1 MAVPTPLPT
10 SMLPTRN
17 VWPPP
22 PPAVESDAER
32 AARVEAEREAKRIS
46 NAIDESLAIER
57 EQRKRP
63 SNAKILLLGQAESG
77 KSTILK
83 NFQLHFAPKAFQAEA
98 EAWRPVIHLNLVRSV
113 NFVLGLLDIRHPST
127 YSGGQQPA
135 SPDSPL
141 SGQLRRLSISLAPLR
156 QVEESLSN
164 RIAGSRPP
172 DECSEADRYNPA
184 KASEISLRSGSGWTA
199 FLRFRRGSTASDRN
213 EKAEELQ
220 TRRIL
225 SACAAD
231 IVTLWAA
238 PEVQQGLRDRDIT
251 LQEQSGF
258 FLDEVERVCRDDY
271 IPTSDDIL
279 RARVHTVGPEEHVI
293 NMESASENVRSWTV
307 YDMGGSTSQR
317 VAWAQF
323 FDDVHVIIFLAPIS
337 AFNET
342 LAENHSVNRLAD
354 SLKLWRTICSN
365 KLLISVEFILFL
377 NKVDILTRK
386 LHSGIR
392 FAEHVTSFR
401 NKPNDPKE
409 VIKYLSDAFAT
420 INQTY
425 SPRKR
430 RMHRHVTCAIDT
442 KATSVVINDIREVIL
457 LNALTATNIL

>member
-1 MAVPTPLPT
+1 
-10 SMLPTRN
+10 MLSQRRN

-22 PPAVESDAER
+22 PPTAESEEEK
-32 AARVEAEREAKRIS
+32 AARLEAEREAKRVS
-46 NAIDESLAIER
+46 NAIDDALTAER

-63 SNAKILLLGQAESG
+63 ANAKILLLGQAESG

-83 NFQLHFAPKAFQAEA
+83 NFQLCFAPKAFQAET
-98 EAWRPVIHLNLVRSV
+98 EAWRPVIHLNLIRSV
-113 NFVLGLLDIRHPST
+113 NFILGLLEIRHPST
-127 YSGGQQPA
+127 YSNDQAPS
-135 SPDSPL
+135 SPDSAL

-156 QVEESLSN
+156 QVEETLSN

-172 DECSEADRYNPA
+172 EEASEADRYHPS

-199 FLRFRRGSTASDRN
+199 FLRFRRSSTSPSDRN

-225 SACAAD
+225 SACAGD
-231 IVTLWAA
+231 IMTLWAA
-238 PEVQQGLRDRDIT
+238 PEVQQGLRDREIT

-258 FLDEVERVCRDDY
+258 FLDEVQRICQDDY
-271 IPTSDDIL
+271 VPTSDDIL

-293 NMESASENVRSWTV
+293 HMESSHENMKTWTI

-342 LAENHSVNRLAD
+342 LAENPTVNRLAD

-365 KLLISVEFILFL
+365 KLLLSVEFILFL

-386 LHSGIR
+386 IKSGIR

-401 NKPNDPKE
+401 NKPNEPKE

-430 RMHRHVTCAIDT
+430 KMHRHVTCAIDT
-442 KATSVVINDIREVIL
+442 RATSIVINDIREVIL
-457 LNALTATNIL
+457 LNALASTNIL

>member
-1 MAVPTPLPT
+1 
-10 SMLPTRN
+10 MLPPRRN

-22 PPAVESDAER
+22 PPAIETDWER
-32 AARVEAEREAKRIS
+32 LSRAEAEREAKRVS
-46 NAIDESLAIER
+46 NAIDETLALER

-83 NFQLHFAPKAFQAEA
+83 NFQLHFAPKAFQAEV

-113 NFVLGLLDIRHPST
+113 NFVLGLLEIRHPST
-127 YSGGQQPA
+127 YSPDAQPT
-135 SPDSPL
+135 SPDGAL

-156 QVEESLSN
+156 QVEETLSN

-172 DECSEADRYNPA
+172 EDSSEADRYHPA

-199 FLRFRRGSTASDRN
+199 FLRFRRGSTSAGPDRN

-225 SACAAD
+225 SACAQD
-231 IVTLWAA
+231 IMTLWAA
-238 PEVQQGLRDRDIT
+238 PEVQQGLREREIV

-258 FLDEVERVCRDDY
+258 FLDEVQRICQENY
-271 IPTSDDIL
+271 TPTSDDIL
-279 RARVHTVGPEEHVI
+279 RARIHTVGPEEHFI
-293 NMESASENVRSWTV
+293 NMEANENLKSWTV

-317 VAWAQF
+317 AAWAQF

-342 LAENHSVNRLAD
+342 LAENSTINRLAD

-365 KLLISVEFILFL
+365 KLLTTVEFILFL

-386 LHSGIR
+386 IQSGIR
-392 FAEHVTSFR
+392 FAEHVTSYR
-401 NKPNDPKE
+401 NKPNEPKE

-430 RMHRHVTCAIDT
+430 KMHRHVTCAIDT
-442 KATSVVINDIREVIL
+442 KATATVINDIHEVIL
-457 LNALTATNIL
+457 LKALTATNIL

>member
-1 MAVPTPLPT
+1 
-10 SMLPTRN
+10 MLPPRRN

-22 PPAVESDAER
+22 PPAAESEADR
-32 AARVEAEREAKRIS
+32 LARVDAEREAKRVS
-46 NAIDESLAIER
+46 NAIDEALALER
-57 EQRKRP
+57 EQKRRP

-127 YSGGQQPA
+127 YSADTQPS
-135 SPDSPL
+135 SPDSAL

-156 QVEESLSN
+156 QVEETLSN

-172 DECSEADRYNPA
+172 EESSEADRYHPA
-184 KASEISLRSGSGWTA
+184 KASEISVRSGSGWTA
-199 FLRFRRGSTASDRN
+199 FLRFRRGSTSREDRN
-213 EKAEELQ
+213 EKAEEMQ

-231 IVTLWAA
+231 IMTLWSA
-238 PEVQQGLRDRDIT
+238 PEIQQGLKDRDIV

-258 FLDEVERVCRDDY
+258 FLDEVQRVCQEDY
-271 IPTSDDIL
+271 TPTPDDIL
-279 RARVHTVGPEEHVI
+279 RARVHTVGPEEHFI
-293 NMESASENVRSWTV
+293 SMEGSENLKSWTV

-317 VAWAQF
+317 AAWAQF

-342 LAENHSVNRLAD
+342 LAENNTVNRLAD

-365 KLLISVEFILFL
+365 KLLTTVEFILFL

-386 LHSGIR
+386 IQSGVR
-392 FAEHVTSFR
+392 FAEHVTSYR
-401 NKPNDPKE
+401 NKPNEPKE

-430 RMHRHVTCAIDT
+430 KMHRHVTCAIDT
-442 KATSVVINDIREVIL
+442 KATATVINDIHEVIL

>member
-1 MAVPTPLPT
+1 
-10 SMLPTRN
+10 MLPPRRN

-22 PPAVESDAER
+22 PPAAESEAEK
-32 AARVEAEREAKRIS
+32 AARIEAQREAKRVS
-46 NAIDESLAIER
+46 NAIDEALAIER

-77 KSTILK
+77 KSTVLK
-83 NFQLHFAPKAFQAEA
+83 NFQLYFAPKAFQAEA

-113 NFVLGLLDIRHPST
+113 NFVLGLLEIRHPST
-127 YSGGQQPA
+127 YNSAEQPS
-135 SPDSPL
+135 SPDSAL

-164 RIAGSRPP
+164 RIAGSRPI
-172 DECSEADRYNPA
+172 EETSEADRYNPA

-199 FLRFRRGSTASDRN
+199 FLRFRRGSTSTVDRN
-213 EKAEELQ
+213 EKSEEMQ

-231 IVTLWAA
+231 IVSLWAD
-238 PEVQQGLRDRDIT
+238 PEVQQGLQDREIT

-258 FLDEVERVCRDDY
+258 FLDEVQRICQDDY
-271 IPTSDDIL
+271 TPTPDDIL

-293 NMESASENVRSWTV
+293 NMESSHESMRSWTV
-307 YDMGGSTSQR
+307 YDVGGSTSQR

-365 KLLISVEFILFL
+365 KLLLAVEFILFL

-386 LHSGIR
+386 IKSGVR

-401 NKPNDPKE
+401 NKPNEPKE

-430 RMHRHVTCAIDT
+430 KMHRHVTCAIDT
-442 KATSVVINDIREVIL
+442 KATAIVINDIREVIL
-457 LNALTATNIL
+457 LNALSATNIL

>member
-1 MAVPTPLPT
+1 
-10 SMLPTRN
+10 MLPPRRN

-22 PPAVESDAER
+22 APAAQSDAER
-32 AARVEAEREAKRIS
+32 LARVDAEREAKRVS
-46 NAIDESLAIER
+46 NAIDDALALER

-63 SNAKILLLGQAESG
+63 ANAKILLLGQAESG
-77 KSTILK
+77 KSTMLK
-83 NFQLHFAPKAFQAEA
+83 NFQLYFAPKAFQAEA

-113 NFVLGLLDIRHPST
+113 NFVLGLLEIRHPST
-127 YSGGQQPA
+127 YGGNDQPM
-135 SPDSPL
+135 SPDSAL

-156 QVEESLSN
+156 QVEETLSN

-172 DECSEADRYNPA
+172 EESSEADRYHPS

-199 FLRFRRGSTASDRN
+199 FLRFRRGSTSMADRN

-225 SACAAD
+225 SACAGD
-231 IVTLWAA
+231 IMRLWAA
-238 PEVQQGLRDRDIT
+238 PEVQQGLHDREIV
-251 LQEQSGF
+251 LEEQSGF
-258 FLDEVERVCRDDY
+258 FLNEVQRICQEDY
-271 IPTSDDIL
+271 TPTSDDIL
-279 RARVHTVGPEEHVI
+279 RARVHTVGPEEHLI
-293 NMESASENVRSWTV
+293 TMEGMGNENLKSWTV

-317 VAWAQF
+317 AAWAQF
-323 FDDVHVIIFLAPIS
+323 FDDVHVIIFMAPIS

-342 LAENHSVNRLAD
+342 LAENKTVNRLAD

-365 KLLISVEFILFL
+365 KLLTSVEFILFL

-386 LHSGIR
+386 IQSGIR
-392 FAEHVTSFR
+392 FAEHVTSYR
-401 NKPNDPKE
+401 NKPNEPKE

-430 RMHRHVTCAIDT
+430 KMHRHVTCAIDT
-442 KATSVVINDIREVIL
+442 KATATVINDVHEVIL
-457 LNALTATNIL
+457 LNALAATNIL